1 MAVIQDIAAE
11 RAVLAGIVQYGA
23 DLFLDITD
31 LVKTNTFSVDSNKII
46 FKCLERICNQDGAT
60 VDLPSILSA
69 ASELSLG
76 HIFERKEE
84 AKHLNSILSLRVK
97 ETNVR
102 RFAAKLRRLQI
113 ARLIHD
119 QGGLLQERMG
129 EIDGTESVTQLL
141 GIAEN
146 VVFDFTS
153 MFDGESELQPTQIG
167 SGIKEYVQYL
177 KDNPCQQIGIPT
189 GFPLFDESIGGGLN
203 PGVTLIGARPKV
215 GKTTLA
221 MAMALNIARKD
232 IPVLYVDTEMIEKG
246 RYRDISDKL
255 LASLSS
261 QDIKAIKTGSFA
273 DCPRAI
279 TAVDEA
285 AQIIEDA
292 PIYRIDISG
301 KPFEDQLYIIRR
313 WVQGVVGINPDGTAK
328 DCVIIYDYLKLMDS
342 TGVNESLKEFQ
353 MLGMMMT
360 ALQNFGLR
368 YAVPIVAFTQLNR
381 DGMDNE
387 HAGVVSGSDRL
398 TWFCISFTILKY
410 KSGEEIAEDG
420 PELGNRKMVTVLSR
434 YGPGHDF
441 GEYVNAQM
449 NKHKAQL
456 IEIDPDALDNVG
468 DNFVMMD
475 GDDEPD
481 DHIPFE

>member
-1 MAVIQDIAAE
+1 MAVVQDVAAE
-11 RAVLAGIVQYGA
+11 RAVLAGIAQYGA

-31 LVKTNTFSVDSNKII
+31 LVKTNTFAVDSNKII
-46 FKCLERICNQDGAT
+46 FKCLEHICKQDSAT

-69 ASELSLG
+69 ASELGLS

-84 AKHLNSILSLRVK
+84 AKHLHSILSLRVN

-102 RFAAKLRRLQI
+102 RFAAKLRRLEI
-113 ARLIHD
+113 ARLIHQ

-153 MFDGESELQPTQIG
+153 MFDGENELQPTQIG

-203 PGVTLIGARPKV
+203 PGVTLIGARAKV
-215 GKTTLA
+215 GKTTLS
-221 MAMALNIARKD
+221 MAMALNIARAG

-246 RYRDISDKL
+246 HYRDISDKL
-255 LASLSS
+255 LASLSN

-273 DCPRAI
+273 DCPRAVA
-279 TAVDEA
+279 AVDEA
-285 AQIIEDA
+285 AQIIEDS

-301 KPFEDQLYIIRR
+301 KPFEDQLYIMRR
-313 WVQGVVGINPDGTAK
+313 WVQSVVGLNPDGTAK
-328 DCVIIYDYLKLMDS
+328 DCVIIYDYLKAMDS
-342 TGVNESLKEFQ
+342 TGINDSMREFQ
-353 MLGMMMT
+353 LLGMMMT
-360 ALQNFGLR
+360 ALQNFGIR
-368 YAVPIVAFTQLNR
+368 YAVPIISFTQLNR

-387 HAGVVSGSDRL
+387 NAGVVSGSDRL

-410 KSGEEIAEDG
+410 KSAEEIAEDG
-420 PELGNRKMVTVLSR
+420 PELGNRKMVTILSR

-449 NKHKAQL
+449 NKYKAQL
-456 IEIDPDALDNVG
+456 IEIDPAMLDQAG
-468 DNFVMMD
+468 DHFVVMD
-475 GDDEPD
+475 DDNDTD
-481 DHIPFE
+481 DQIPFE

>member
-1 MAVIQDIAAE
+1 MAVIQDVAAE
-11 RAVLAGIVQYGA
+11 RAVLAGIAQHGA

-31 LVKTNTFSVDSNKII
+31 LIKTNTFAVDSNKII
-46 FKCLERICNQDGAT
+46 FKCLEHICKIDGAT

-69 ASELSLG
+69 ASELKLS
-76 HIFERKEE
+76 HILERKEE
-84 AKHLNSILSLRVK
+84 AKHLHSILSLRVG

-102 RFAAKLRRLQI
+102 RFAAKLRRLEI
-113 ARLIHD
+113 ARLIHN

-129 EIDGTESVTQLL
+129 EVDGTETVTELL

-153 MFDGESELQPTQIG
+153 MFDGESELQPTPIG
-167 SGIKEYVQYL
+167 LGIKEYVQYL

-215 GKTTLA
+215 GKTTLS
-221 MAMALNIARKD
+221 MAMALNIATSG

-255 LASLSS
+255 LASISN
-261 QDIKAIKTGSFA
+261 QDIKAIKTGAFS
-273 DCPRAI
+273 DCPNAI
-279 TAVDEA
+279 KAVDEA
-285 AQIIEDA
+285 AQVIEDA

-301 KPFEDQLYIIRR
+301 KPFEDQLYVIRR
-313 WVQGVVGINPDGTAK
+313 WVQSVVGINPDGTAK
-328 DCVIIYDYLKLMDS
+328 DCVIIYDYLKLMNASGLGDS
-342 TGVNESLKEFQ
+342 LGEFQ

-368 YAVPIVAFTQLNR
+368 YAVPIIAFTQLNR
-381 DGMDNE
+381 DGMNHE

-398 TWFCISFTILKY
+398 TWFCISFTILKE
-410 KSGEEIAEDG
+410 KSPEEIAEDG
-420 PELGNRKMVTVLSR
+420 PELGNRKMVTILSR

-449 NKHKAQL
+449 NKYKAQL
-456 IEIDPDALDNVG
+456 IEIDPDQLEEAG
-468 DNFVMMD
+468 DHFVVMD
-475 GDDEPD
+475 DEHEPD
-481 DHIPFE
+481 DQIPFD